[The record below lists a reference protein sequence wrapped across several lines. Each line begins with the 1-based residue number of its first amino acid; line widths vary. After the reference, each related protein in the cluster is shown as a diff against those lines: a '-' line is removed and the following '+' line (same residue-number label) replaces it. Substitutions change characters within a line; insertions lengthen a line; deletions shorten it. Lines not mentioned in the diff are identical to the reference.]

1 MLDLG
6 NVTEEPPC
14 TSSAPGRTVL
24 QGWAAPVQCRQR
36 DPWRACGGGGGVEGV
51 LGGSRGDNLDPS
63 VWAVWPSGFL
73 GSPGAGETK
82 AEVACRCFGCGRSGS
97 SRCAP
102 ALLWGARFISRV
114 ASILIAVVWSQGGE
128 GLGEQGL
135 VGETL
140 LHPVWVCP
148 PLAVRS
154 PVALGPRLLPNLPGG
169 MFVKEGLCIQ
179 VGRVRVRSLQ
189 PLRFEGLTP
198 LALI

>member
-1 MLDLG
+1 MCLTLATRRGTTLHVLRAGPDHAAGLG
-6 NVTEEPPC
+6 VP
-14 TSSAPGRTVL
+14 SAVQTARSMESLCRGL
-24 QGWAAPVQCRQR
+24 Q
-36 DPWRACGGGGGVEGV
+36 GV
-51 LGGSRGDNLDPS
+51 LGGSGGNSLDPS
-63 VWAVWPSGFL
+63 VWSVWPSGFL
-73 GSPGAGETK
+73 GSPGAGEAK
-82 AEVACRCFGCGRSGS
+82 AEVACRCFGCGRSRS

-114 ASILIAVVWSQGGE
+114 ASILIAAVWSQGGE

-148 PLAVRS
+148 PLVVRS

-169 MFVKEGLCIQ
+169 MFVREGLCIQ

-189 PLRFEGLTP
+189 PLRSEGLTP
-198 LALI
+198 PLALI